1 MRGRT
6 RAMAAVVGVSAAA
19 MVLAACG
26 SGTSSG
32 NKSTSASE
40 VSIGACTVQS
50 PLIPGDTNEVCG
62 GTVLDATTAK
72 LVHYNADTSQPEN
85 DIAQSITT
93 KDNQHFDVKI
103 KPNYKFS
110 DGTTVKAENFV
121 NAWNWAADCQN
132 GQANSYFY
140 TPIKGYADLQT
151 DNGACKTAPKTD
163 KMSGL
168 KVVSDTEFTIDT
180 TEKVSNLPTRLGYVA
195 FAPLPDSFFK
205 SAANQKKQEKVPVGA
220 GPFKV
225 VSNTATDITL
235 QKNPYYSGPYK
246 PHVDK
251 VDFKIY
257 TDPAAAY
264 NDVLSNNLDFTGTM
278 DPIPSDQLTNDQWKS
293 DLANRWGQ
301 KGSSVF
307 TYITF
312 SPIDKQLTGNSPNAV
327 KLREAISMAI
337 NRPLIIKQIFAGAY
351 SPASGWVSP
360 VVEGYKAG
368 ACGQY
373 CTYNPTM
380 AKQYY
385 QQAGG
390 YKGTLTMTYNA
401 DGGHKEWSEAV
412 ASEVQQ
418 TLGIKTVAK
427 PVPDF
432 KTLLDSLDKN
442 EIGGMFRNGWVMD
455 YPSIEDYLA
464 PIYATGADSNYA
476 RYSSK
481 AFDKQ
486 LNVAASSDSGA
497 PSDAAYQKAEQILAK
512 DFPTAPLWFQKTNY
526 GWSDKVTNVKV
537 DAFQQVDLSAIEL
550 KKS

>member
-6 RAMAAVVGVSAAA
+6 RAMAAVAGIGVAAV
-19 MVLAACG
+19 VLAACG
-26 SGTSSG
+26 GGTNSSS
-32 NKSTSASE
+32 NKSNNASGIT
-40 VSIGACTVQS
+40 IGACTVQS
-50 PLIPGDTNEVCG
+50 PLLPGDTNEVCG

-72 LVHYNADTSQPEN
+72 LVHYNADTSKPEN

-93 KDNQHFDVKI
+93 KDNQHFDIKI

-110 DGTTVKAENFV
+110 DGSTVKAENFV
-121 NAWNWAADCQN
+121 NAWNWAANCQN

-140 TPIKGYADLQT
+140 TPIKGYTDLQT

-168 KVVSDTEFTIDT
+168 KVVSDTEFKITT

-205 SAANQKKQEKVPVGA
+205 SAAARKKQEKIPVGA

-225 VSNTATDITL
+225 VSNTTTDIKL
-235 QKNPYYSGPYK
+235 AKNPYYAGPYK
-246 PHVDK
+246 PHVNN

-257 TDPAAAY
+257 TDPSAAY

-278 DPIPSDQLTNDQWKS
+278 DPIPNDQLTNDQWKN
-293 DLANRWGQ
+293 DLTGRWGQ
-301 KGSSVF
+301 KSSSVF
-307 TYITF
+307 GYITF
-312 SPIDKQLTGNSPNAV
+312 SPIDKQLTGPKNI
-327 KLREAISMAI
+327 KLREAISMSI
-337 NRPLIIKQIFAGAY
+337 NRPLIIKQIFANSY
-351 SPASGWVSP
+351 SPANSWVSP

-373 CTYNPTM
+373 CTYNPTK
-380 AKQYY
+380 AKQLY
-385 QQAGG
+385 QQSNG
-390 YKGTLTMTYNA
+390 YKGTLTLTYNA
-401 DGGHKEWSEAV
+401 DGGHKAWCEAV
-412 ASEVQQ
+412 ANEVQQ

-442 EIGGMFRNGWVMD
+442 EISGMFRNGWVMD

-464 PIYATGADSNYA
+464 PIYGTGADSNYA
-476 RYSSK
+476 RYSDK

-486 LNVAASSDSGA
+486 LQVAASA
-497 PSDAAYQKAEQILAK
+497 PTAAQADADYQKAEQILAK
-512 DFPTAPLWFQKTNY
+512 GFPTAPLWFEKTSY
-526 GWSDKVTNVKV
+526 GWSDRVTNVKV
-537 DAFQQVDLSAIEL
+537 DAFQQVDLSAIQL

>member
-1 MRGRT
+1 
-6 RAMAAVVGVSAAA
+6 MAAVVGVSAAA

-26 SGTSSG
+26 GGTTSGS
-32 NKSTSASE
+32 KSNSASG

-50 PLIPGDTNEVCG
+50 PLLPGDTNEVCG

-72 LVHYNADTSQPEN
+72 LVHYNVDTSQPEN

-93 KDNQHFDVKI
+93 KDNQHFDIKI

-110 DGTTVKAENFV
+110 DGTTVKASNFV
-121 NAWNWAADCQN
+121 DAWNWAADCQN

-140 TPIKGYADLQT
+140 TPIKGYAALQT
-151 DNGACKTAPKTD
+151 DNGDCKTAPKTD

-168 KVVSDTEFTIDT
+168 KVISPTEFTITT

-205 SAANQKKQEKVPVGA
+205 SAANQKAQEKIPVGA

-225 VSNTATDITL
+225 VSNTATDIKL
-235 QKNPYYSGPYK
+235 EKNPDYAGPYK

-312 SPIDKQLTGNSPNAV
+312 SPIDKQLTGNGTNAV

-351 SPASGWVSP
+351 TPASGWVSP

-373 CTYNPTM
+373 CTYNPSL
-380 AKQYY
+380 AKQLY

-464 PIYATGADSNYA
+464 PIYGTGADSNYA

-486 LNVAASSDSGA
+486 LDVAAASNSGA
-497 PSDAAYQKAEQILAK
+497 PADAAYQKAEDILAK

-526 GWSDKVTNVKV
+526 GWSDNVTNVKV